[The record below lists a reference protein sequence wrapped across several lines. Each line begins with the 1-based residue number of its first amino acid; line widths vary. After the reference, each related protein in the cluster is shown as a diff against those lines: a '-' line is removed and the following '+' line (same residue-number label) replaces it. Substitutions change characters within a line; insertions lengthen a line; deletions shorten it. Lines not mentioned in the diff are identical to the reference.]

1 LRSLQARGK
10 PQEAAREVRAMLD
23 LMRGNEANVQ
33 KVAASCAEVLT
44 QASQHLTVLDPE
56 VGEEELINA
65 VADAL
70 AKL

>member
-1 LRSLQARGK
+1 
-10 PQEAAREVRAMLD
+10 MLD

-56 VGEEELINA
+56 VGEEDLINA